1 MATVNG
7 KEYSWVSCEIRIGSS
22 AAIIEATA
30 VKYPWKVDAAKV
42 MGGGRK
48 ALGMTR
54 GRLMTDSGSLT
65 LLESG
70 YRQLSA
76 APGWCDETT
85 EIIVSYAEPGLPTVV
100 DTIRGV
106 RFTGADAGAEEGADA
121 LKREVSF
128 EFTDILVNGVS
139 PIASV

>member
-7 KEYSWVSCEIRIGSS
+7 KEYSWVSLEIRVGDS
-22 AAIIEATA
+22 AAIIACTA
-30 VKYPWKVDAAKV
+30 VKYPWKVDAAQV
-42 MGGGRK
+42 RGASRK

-54 GRLMTDSGSLT
+54 GRLMTESGSLT

-70 YRQLSA
+70 YRELSSV
-76 APGWCDETT
+76 PGWCDETT
-85 EIIVSYAEPGLPTVV
+85 EIVVSYAEPGLPTLV
-100 DTIRGV
+100 DTVMGV
-106 RFTGADAGAEEGADA
+106 RFTGADGGAEEGNEA